1 MKLEKLIT
9 IAATVLLVAMVGRI
23 GYRYYDKPGPRKITA
38 VWHDRTL
45 DSAASTAK
53 IADDVVMG
61 HVMKVRRADDLV
73 GIIPGSSE
81 PDRIAVEVVTVKVDK
96 QYKGKP
102 ETIELFHTGDSS
114 QPSPADRK
122 DPPQN
127 QQPPKPSPS
136 EAFPGGGTDRPAG
149 GRDNSADPTEARLLE
164 LDDDPGYKVGEKY
177 VLFVRKGP
185 QLKTQGAT
193 IDTMAATNP
202 EGRFRVRG
210 DNKLDAMTPLG
221 YAGKLHGKDLKEL
234 EAQIPRP

>member
-1 MKLEKLIT
+1 MKLEKWIT
-9 IAATVLLVAMVGRI
+9 IAAMVLLVRIVGQI

-45 DSAASTAK
+45 DSAASTAR

-122 DPPQN
+122 DPPQ
-127 QQPPKPSPS
+127 
-136 EAFPGGGTDRPAG
+136 
-149 GRDNSADPTEARLLE
+149 
-164 LDDDPGYKVGEKY
+164 
-177 VLFVRKGP
+177 
-185 QLKTQGAT
+185 
-193 IDTMAATNP
+193 
-202 EGRFRVRG
+202 
-210 DNKLDAMTPLG
+210 
-221 YAGKLHGKDLKEL
+221 
-234 EAQIPRP
+234 